1 MLSQKLVTKCRGS
14 FFGDTFYSIYT
25 FITRSTIR
33 NRGHSHWSF
42 VSLFRH
48 EQGEREPR
56 ETAFERYKANTRF
69 KHCCIRG
76 SSVASLSSRAA
87 RKSRDHDCREYRYF
101 GRVPWFLAIAVI
113 LRHGRDYQRIMYKIS
128 TFGAYLTSILA
139 SQLTA
144 VCNAR
149 AETEIITRHDFYRLT
164 SFFSHFSWH
173 SVPFTV
179 DVAWLASHITFTGV
193 VKCRD
198 FTVIFFQFSKE
209 LPWFCT
215 FLPWFSYCEWVENA
229 TTMERSRSPAV
240 GHSEPRRLR
249 YNNKNEHSEFT
260 IKIYTTERQCL
271 FQAPFKGRENPSPP
285 KKSYNSPTATKLCAV
300 NLFRLGQWITYIS
313 RKHSFN
319 GQ

>member
-14 FFGDTFYSIYT
+14 FFGDTFYSIYS

-76 SSVASLSSRAA
+76 SSVANLSSRAA

-101 GRVPWFLAIAVI
+101 GRVPWFLAIAAI
-113 LRHGRDYQRIMYKIS
+113 LRHGHDYRRIMYKIS
-128 TFGAYLTSILA
+128 TSGAYLTSILA

-149 AETEIITRHDFYRLT
+149 AQTEIITRHDFYRVT
-164 SFFSHFSWH
+164 SFFLIFHGIPFLLQWTWHDSHLILLLL
-173 SVPFTV
+173 VLLN
-179 DVAWLASHITFTGV
+179 A
-193 VKCRD
+193 
-198 FTVIFFQFSKE
+198 VILPCFFQFSKE
-209 LPWFCT
+209 LPRFCT
-215 FLPWFSYCEWVENA
+215 FSPWFSYCDWVENA
-229 TTMERSRSPAV
+229 TTMEPSRSPAV
-240 GHSEPRRLR
+240 GHSEPRTLR
-249 YNNKNEHSEFT
+249 YNNKKRT
-260 IKIYTTERQCL
+260 
-271 FQAPFKGRENPSPP
+271 
-285 KKSYNSPTATKLCAV
+285 
-300 NLFRLGQWITYIS
+300 
-313 RKHSFN
+313 
-319 GQ
+319 